1 MPVVYPR
8 RGHERA
14 TTFNRLHL
22 TIRLAQSTLLQPGR
36 QEDRMAKLALIYGM
50 RLLPEEDLG
59 EVRDATVVLKNGRT
73 ARVTM
78 HLIEG
83 SKEEI
88 ESTFRQSIEAFF
100 DMYPEI

>member
-1 MPVVYPR
+1 
-8 RGHERA
+8 
-14 TTFNRLHL
+14 
-22 TIRLAQSTLLQPGR
+22 
-36 QEDRMAKLALIYGM
+36 MAKLALVYGL

-59 EVRDATVVLKNGRT
+59 EVRDATVVLKNGKT

-88 ESTFRQSIEAFF
+88 EATVRQSIDAFF
-100 DMYPEI
+100 EMYPEI

>member
-1 MPVVYPR
+1 MPAVYLAVQANACKFIHRPHVDRLIGAVYAEGIGR
-8 RGHERA
+8 RKV
-14 TTFNRLHL
+14 
-22 TIRLAQSTLLQPGR
+22 
-36 QEDRMAKLALIYGM
+36 MAKLALVYGM

-59 EVRDATVVLKNGRT
+59 EVKDATIVLKNGRT

>member
-1 MPVVYPR
+1 
-8 RGHERA
+8 
-14 TTFNRLHL
+14 
-22 TIRLAQSTLLQPGR
+22 
-36 QEDRMAKLALIYGM
+36 MAKLALIYGM
-50 RLLPEEDLG
+50 RLLPEEELG
-59 EVRDATVVLKNGRT
+59 EVKDAAVVLKNGRS

-88 ESTFRQSIEAFF
+88 ENAFRQSMEAFF

>member
-1 MPVVYPR
+1 LLHVRIRKSIQPLAFDRPFRSVYAD
-8 RGHERA
+8 GSG
-14 TTFNRLHL
+14 T
-22 TIRLAQSTLLQPGR
+22 
-36 QEDRMAKLALIYGM
+36 EDGMAKLALIYGM
-50 RLLPEEDLG
+50 RLLPAEDLG
-59 EVRDATVVLKNGRT
+59 EVKDATVVLKNGRT

>member
-1 MPVVYPR
+1 MPIVYTGGTR
-8 RGHERA
+8 ERA
-14 TTFNRLHL
+14 NPFSQSHL
-22 TIRLAQSTLLQPGR
+22 TAQFAQSRLKGSDR
-36 QEDRMAKLALIYGM
+36 EDGMAKLALIYGM